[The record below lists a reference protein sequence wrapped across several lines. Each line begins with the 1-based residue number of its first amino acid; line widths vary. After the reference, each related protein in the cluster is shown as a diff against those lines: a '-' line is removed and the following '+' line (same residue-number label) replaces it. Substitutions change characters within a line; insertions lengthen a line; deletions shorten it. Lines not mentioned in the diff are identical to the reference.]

1 MPQLRGSRNMWSG
14 YSGATGFCHS
24 LVHEQDNKITNDQ
37 FRCAMHC
44 QRHTPCS
51 HKAISWQVIS
61 GLKKLISFPTWPRGN
76 Y

>member
-1 MPQLRGSRNMWSG
+1 MREKEKSLRPSHVPAVGLKEHESG
-14 YSGATGFCHS
+14 YADASGFCHS
-24 LVHEQDNKITNDQ
+24 LIHEQDKKIMNDQ

-61 GLKKLISFPTWPRGN
+61 GLKN
-76 Y
+76 